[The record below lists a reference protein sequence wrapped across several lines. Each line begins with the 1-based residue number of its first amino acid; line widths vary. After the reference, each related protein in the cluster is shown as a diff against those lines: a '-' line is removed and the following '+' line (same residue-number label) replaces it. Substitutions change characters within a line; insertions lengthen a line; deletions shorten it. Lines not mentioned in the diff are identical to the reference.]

1 MRQTLRILCKDV
13 RHLWP
18 RAAVVVFLA
27 AVYAYIEAIF
37 PRNPM
42 LMFAE
47 GGCGLLLML
56 AAWFVVVSVIHEDR
70 LTGSNQ
76 FWVTRP
82 YSWRSLLLAKVL
94 FILLFLNLPI
104 LLAQIAALAG
114 AGLSPLH
121 YLPKLLWRQLG
132 FTAMTLAPLAA
143 LAAVTA
149 NLVQV
154 AMTFLAIFAGLYAS
168 LLGLSM
174 RVGLDALAW
183 GSAGPVVTAC
193 QSAITALFGVSICVL
208 QYSRRATTPARWL
221 VACGVVAPYVL
232 TTIVP
237 WGAAFALIARRSPAV
252 DPAVIRLSLDPGGEP
267 HAWIRGQTPWRNHDI
282 IGVTLPIQ
290 VDGVPTGK
298 EAYSDHISVT
308 VEAPGGETW
317 SSGWSSVAE
326 IYGETAPRFL
336 NRRLLPGDGGP
347 YSLYFEAD
355 RSFCKRF
362 SAAPVHLRATVA
374 FTLLGKPTTTRLTV
388 SNRRQPLPDDG
399 FCYLQSISGFPSA
412 LCFAPLRKVAENVV
426 RFQPLETGEVQEYE
440 SIESMQPTGALNV
453 FSIWERLSSGVG
465 YKPPPSP
472 YAVFFETREAVAHF
486 ERVLDLQG
494 VRLGEM

>member
-1 MRQTLRILCKDV
+1 
-13 RHLWP
+13 
-18 RAAVVVFLA
+18 
-27 AVYAYIEAIF
+27 
-37 PRNPM
+37 
-42 LMFAE
+42 
-47 GGCGLLLML
+47 
-56 AAWFVVVSVIHEDR
+56 
-70 LTGSNQ
+70 
-76 FWVTRP
+76 
-82 YSWRSLLLAKVL
+82 
-94 FILLFLNLPI
+94 
-104 LLAQIAALAG
+104 
-114 AGLSPLH
+114 
-121 YLPKLLWRQLG
+121 
-132 FTAMTLAPLAA
+132 
-143 LAAVTA
+143 
-149 NLVQV
+149 
-154 AMTFLAIFAGLYAS
+154 
-168 LLGLSM
+168 
-174 RVGLDALAW
+174 
-183 GSAGPVVTAC
+183 
-193 QSAITALFGVSICVL
+193 
-208 QYSRRATTPARWL
+208 
-221 VACGVVAPYVL
+221 
-232 TTIVP
+232 
-237 WGAAFALIARRSPAV
+237 
-252 DPAVIRLSLDPGGEP
+252 
-267 HAWIRGQTPWRNHDI
+267 
-282 IGVTLPIQ
+282 
-290 VDGVPTGK
+290 
-298 EAYSDHISVT
+298 VT

-426 RFQPLETGEVQEYE
+426 RFQPLESGAVQESGSLE
-440 SIESMQPTGALNV
+440 SLQTTGTLNV

-494 VRLGEM
+494 VRLAELR